1 MSYKILSNGE
11 IIMSVTKW
19 MSWEGGADLVA
30 LSNENM
36 PMPNIIVHVARM
48 VHTPVG
54 SAPSGMILL
63 PDETGMPKVMGF
75 VSTKKVVGDY
85 FGANIFAG
93 TPFESAP
100 TIIADISIETGAVSA
115 TATVK
120 IEGYEIVLELSELGE
135 LNRVNR
141 QSPNLPFHDDSIE
154 SAAGKV
160 KLTVNGEELL
170 IIVPPVG
177 MSGGPAA
184 VFSAT
189 GTFSR

>member
-1 MSYKILSNGE
+1 
-11 IIMSVTKW
+11 MSVKNW
-19 MSWEGGADLVA
+19 MNWEGGVDLVA

-36 PMPNIIVHVARM
+36 PMPNVIVHVARM

-54 SAPSGMILL
+54 SAASGMILL

-75 VSTKKVVGDY
+75 VSTNKTVGDY

-100 TIIADISIETGAVSA
+100 TIIGDISVVTNAASA
-115 TATVK
+115 TATIK
-120 IEGYEIVLELSELGE
+120 IEGYEVVLELSELGE
-135 LNRVNR
+135 LTRVNR
-141 QSPNLPFHDDSIE
+141 QSPNLPFHDDSLE
-154 SAAGKV
+154 SAAGSV
-160 KLTVNGEELL
+160 KLTVNGEEMS

-177 MSGGPAA
+177 MSGGAAA

-189 GTFSR
+189 GFYSR

>member
-1 MSYKILSNGE
+1 MSIS
-11 IIMSVTKW
+11 KW
-19 MSWEGGADLVA
+19 MSWEGGVDLVA
-30 LSNENM
+30 LSNEDM
-36 PMPNIIVHVARM
+36 PMPNVIVHVARM

-54 SAPSGMILL
+54 SAPAGMILL
-63 PDETGMPKVMGF
+63 PDEKGMPKVMGF
-75 VSTKKVVGDY
+75 VSGDKKVGDY
-85 FGANIFAG
+85 FGANIFQG

-100 TIIADISIETGAVSA
+100 TIIADIAIETTTNSA

-120 IEGYEIVLELSELGE
+120 IEGYEIVLELSDLGA

-141 QSPNLPFHDDSIE
+141 QSPNLPFHDDSLE

-160 KLTVNGEELL
+160 NLIVNGEELSV
-170 IIVPPVG
+170 IVPPVG

-189 GTFSR
+189 GVYSR

>member
-1 MSYKILSNGE
+1 MKVNN
-11 IIMSVTKW
+11 W
-19 MSWEGGADLVA
+19 MSWEGGVDLVA

-36 PMPNIIVHVARM
+36 PMPNVIVHIARM

-75 VSTKKVVGDY
+75 VSTDKTVGNY
-85 FGANIFAG
+85 FGKHIFAG

-100 TIIADISIETGAVSA
+100 TLLADITVEVDYPRFAKV
-115 TATVK
+115 TVK
-120 IEGYEIVLELSELGE
+120 IEGYEIVSELSDLGE
-135 LNRVNR
+135 LLTVNR

-154 SAAGKV
+154 AKAWKT
-160 KLTVNGEELL
+160 KLTVNGEEVAV
-170 IIVPPVG
+170 IIPPVG

-184 VFSAT
+184 VYSAT
-189 GTFSR
+189 GFYSR